1 MASSLPCFPEQ
12 EAEVVVLCIQEHLQR
27 CCWVL
32 QAVCSALLSSTAQN
46 QPLVDRHHTP
56 APTYTQG
63 KKSVD
68 FLQGSSPPKET
79 PFR

>member
-27 CCWVL
+27 CC
-32 QAVCSALLSSTAQN
+32 CSALLSSTAQN
-46 QPLVDRHHTP
+46 QPLVDRHH
-56 APTYTQG
+56 TQG

-79 PFR
+79 PFRWHPDTLDC